1 LHVPPIRKSLC
12 LVREPAGRDDE
23 PSCGALSSHGPVQLS
38 HHVYANALRTPLLAL
53 HKVQFTVAPQFQINS
68 SVWSSLPGFADL
80 KALPAKTFAH
90 QLLKLLPAYVA
101 EGIGRRVGRRA
112 LQQLATA
119 AALNG

>member
-90 QLLKLLPAYVA
+90 QLSHLLHHKHSPSSTRRSIAYAELA
-101 EGIGRRVGRRA
+101 EGKG
-112 LQQLATA
+112 A
-119 AALNG
+119 A